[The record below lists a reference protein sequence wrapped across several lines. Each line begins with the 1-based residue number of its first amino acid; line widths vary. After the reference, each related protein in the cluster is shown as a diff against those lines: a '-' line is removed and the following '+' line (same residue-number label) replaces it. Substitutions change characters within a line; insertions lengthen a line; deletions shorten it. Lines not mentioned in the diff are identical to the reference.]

1 MNSMIILWRVF
12 PETFLSAPV
21 SELLRETV
29 RYISEHQRMLI
40 GIVGGLVLLSA
51 ISTRKQNRIL
61 MVLYSAVIVYMTLL
75 SRPAGPRRISLS
87 LFWSYRLLPHSPYF
101 QRQVLYNI
109 LLFVPV
115 GMILSRLR
123 PKWDTAAYPF
133 YISLGIELLQFITG
147 RGLFELDDLVS
158 NTLGGLVGLSA
169 GLFWEFIL
177 RQKSGKGERSSPDS
191 MDANIG

>member
-1 MNSMIILWRVF
+1 MIILEREL
-12 PETFLSAPV
+12 PENFLSVPV
-21 SELLRETV
+21 SELIRETV
-29 RYISEHQRMLI
+29 RYISENQRLLI

-51 ISTRKQNRIL
+51 ISSRKQNRIL
-61 MVLYSAVIVYMTLL
+61 MVLYSTVIVYMTLL
-75 SRPAGPRRISLS
+75 NRPVGPRSISLS

-123 PKWDTAAYPF
+123 PKWNTVVYPF
-133 YISLGIELLQFITG
+133 YISLGIEMLQFITG

-158 NTLGGLVGLSA
+158 NTLGGLAGLSV
-169 GLFWEFIL
+169 GLFWEYIL
-177 RQKSGKGERSSPDS
+177 MQIIGKGEPGSSDGI
-191 MDANIG
+191 DINIR

>member
-1 MNSMIILWRVF
+1 MIILWRVF

-109 LLFVPV
+109 LLFVPI

-123 PKWDTAAYPF
+123 PKWDTAAYSF

-158 NTLGGLVGLSA
+158 NTLGGMVGLSV
-169 GLFWEFIL
+169 GLFLDFIFK
-177 RQKSGKGERSSPDS
+177 QKSGKGEQSSSDS
-191 MDANIG
+191 INANNE